1 MREVVAENANQNGGE
16 ITIEVHN
23 AIGWLKFDN
32 PDKHNALTQKMWQDL
47 PNYIKILSDDPKA
60 RVIIMHGSGDKA
72 FCAGADISEFGI
84 VRKDAKTAR
93 IYEDENVA
101 AFDAI
106 SNCQKPVIALIQG
119 YCFGGGF
126 GIAAAADMRIADDG
140 AIFSVPAAKLGLAY
154 PVAAISNIIDAIGK
168 QATKEILFTG
178 RRFTAAEMFDRG
190 LLQKVCS
197 SENLESEVM
206 SLAMEI
212 SENAPASI
220 RAAKLAI
227 SAQNQNDRGS
237 QEKILE
243 LAHKIAASTF
253 ESADYKEGRE
263 AFKQLRKPKFLGE

>member
-1 MREVVAENANQNGGE
+1 MRKVNAESAVQNGGE
-16 ITIEVHN
+16 INIEVQN

-32 PDKHNALTQKMWQDL
+32 PDKHNALTQGMWQDL
-47 PNYIKILSDDPKA
+47 PNYIKALNDDPKV
-60 RVIIMHGSGDKA
+60 RIVVIHGSGNKA

-106 SNCQKPVIALIQG
+106 SLCEKPVIAMIQG

-126 GIAAAADMRIADDG
+126 GIAAAADLRIADDG

-154 PVAAISNIIDAIGK
+154 PVAAISNIIDAVGE

-190 LLQKVCS
+190 FLLEVCPS
-197 SENLESEVM
+197 QNLKSEVTN
-206 SLAMEI
+206 LATNI
-212 SENAPASI
+212 AENAPASI
-220 RAAKLAI
+220 RAAKLTINAI
-227 SAQNQNDRGS
+227 RSDNR
-237 QEKILE
+237 EELLE
-243 LAHKIAASTF
+243 IANTVAASTF

-263 AFKQLRKPKFLGE
+263 AFKQRRKPRFQGK